1 MSTANNTTQG
11 NLSRLCEVLGKL
23 VAGMIV
29 VGGGRGGC

>member
-11 NLSRLCEVLGKL
+11 NLSRLCEALGKL